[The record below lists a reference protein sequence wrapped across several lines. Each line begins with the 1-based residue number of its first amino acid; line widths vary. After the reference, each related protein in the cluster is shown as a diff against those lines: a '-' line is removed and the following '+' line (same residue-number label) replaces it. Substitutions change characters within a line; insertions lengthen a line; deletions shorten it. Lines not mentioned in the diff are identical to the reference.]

1 VEIGARVEIVWET
14 EAFPAGEDLVIQAR
28 LAEEA
33 EVSTGAAP
41 AAIVRV
47 VLPAWVDRVGVAGRG
62 VADGVGKELAAERRI
77 VMRISRANFAGH
89 AMIVH
94 LLLMLACCSLLC
106 DVTFS
111 QSAPSQETPASSP
124 VVQESFA
131 TPQFAADALIKA
143 LTEYNVPELIKIF
156 GPDGKDFVATAD
168 PVQDKTLA
176 EAFVRKAQEKNVV
189 TIDPKNGSRAIL
201 SVGNDAWPFPV
212 PIVRKSRK
220 WIFDSKEGHDEILY
234 RRIGANELDAIKV
247 CRGFVEAQKE
257 YAAQIHDDS
266 GVNQYAQKII
276 STPGKQDGLY
286 WQNADGTP
294 GGPVGE
300 AVARAIQEG
309 YSASQR
315 SGYHGYYFKVL
326 KGQGPAARLGQLDYV
341 INGIMIG
348 GFALVAVPAEYRVT
362 GVKTFIVSYDGIV
375 FEKDM
380 GSNSLEIAKNMDR
393 YNPDKTWQVTDDE
406 LDSDDSLA
414 QK

>member
-1 VEIGARVEIVWET
+1 
-14 EAFPAGEDLVIQAR
+14 
-28 LAEEA
+28 
-33 EVSTGAAP
+33 
-41 AAIVRV
+41 
-47 VLPAWVDRVGVAGRG
+47 
-62 VADGVGKELAAERRI
+62 
-77 VMRISRANFAGH
+77 
-89 AMIVH
+89 MIVH